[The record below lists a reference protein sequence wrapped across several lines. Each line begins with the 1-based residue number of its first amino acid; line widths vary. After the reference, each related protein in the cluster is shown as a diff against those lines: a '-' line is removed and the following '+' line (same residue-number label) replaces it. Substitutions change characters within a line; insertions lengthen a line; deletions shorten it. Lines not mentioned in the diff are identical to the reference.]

1 MSKGMVFRVI
11 IGDRGYNLMN
21 AFARAS
27 AQDWAALIG
36 ATGHNPF
43 TVSKRLK
50 ELEQLP
56 KLTEDERLD
65 LLGGPAG
72 GRLVETVSDLV
83 FLARRMEGEREPDT
97 DRPITVETSFAQ
109 TPVMEALSGFAE
121 AVTQQQKSAATEPD
135 PT

>member
-1 MSKGMVFRVI
+1 MSKGMVLRVI
-11 IGDRGYNLMN
+11 IGDKGYDLMN

-50 ELEQLP
+50 ELEQFP

-65 LLGGPAG
+65 LLAGPAG
-72 GRLVETVSDLV
+72 SRLTETVADLV

-109 TPVMEALSGFAE
+109 TPLMEALSAFAE
-121 AVTQQQKSAATEPD
+121 ATTRRGEDVEPD